1 MYEIFD
7 ELCQKK
13 GVKPGT
19 VARETG
25 LSKAMLSDWKAGRY
39 SPKADKLQVLA
50 DYFGVSLEYMRT
62 GEEPH
67 GYYTDPETAK
77 AAQRIFK
84 DPHMRILFDAAE
96 DARPEDLDMAAA
108 LLRRM
113 KETNPDG

>member
-39 SPKADKLQVLA
+39 SPKADKLQILA

-62 GEEPH
+62 GESPH
-67 GYYTDPETAK
+67 GYYTDPETARVAQEILDDPDLRALFS
-77 AAQRIFK
+77 AARDSK
-84 DPHMRILFDAAE
+84 
-96 DARPEDLDMAAA
+96 PEDLRTAAA
-108 LLRRM
+108 LLRRF

>member
-39 SPKADKLQVLA
+39 SPKADKLQILA

-62 GEEPH
+62 GEEPQ

-96 DARPEDLDMAAA
+96 DARPEDLEMAAA